1 MVELRPM
8 GLDFFGVAEERVLNE
23 GEKRILNRPEILR
36 PALTEN
42 LGHRVAFVWWKLGDV
57 NRKDPLQISVKQKQR
72 IVKCVDGTFEICL
85 VCFAPVQLDFN

>member
-1 MVELRPM
+1 M

-42 LGHRVAFVWWKLGDV
+42 LGHRVAFVRWKLGDV
-57 NRKDPLQISVKQKQR
+57 NRKDPFQISVKQKQR
-72 IVKCVDGTFEICL
+72 IVKCVDRAFENCL
-85 VCFAPVQLDFN
+85 LCFAPVQLDFN